1 MNQSKR
7 YFFSLLSVAL
17 LSVAFASNAAAQ
29 QQLEPSY
36 EVALQV
42 LIGSNDTGARGELP
56 SSLSTIAKQLK
67 NNFSFNNYRLA
78 NTFLGRVSNN
88 GNIEYK
94 SVSNVFG
101 EESNAEGPQS
111 FLEWSLVNFQVY
123 QTGLQARQFRFGAR
137 IPVRTMGSAGEG
149 GKTVPIV
156 SYEHIGLSVNT
167 IGVPVNKPT
176 LIGTI
181 NLPRSSGTMFLV
193 ATIKPAEM

>member
-7 YFFSLLSVAL
+7 FCFSLLSVL
-17 LSVAFASNAAAQ
+17 FLWVAFASNAAAQ

-42 LIGSNDTGARGELP
+42 IIGSNDAGARSDLP
-56 SSLSTIAKQLK
+56 ANLSTVSRQIR
-67 NNFSFNNYRLA
+67 NSFSFSSYRLA

-101 EESNAEGPQS
+101 EEPAADGPQS
-111 FLEWSLVNFQVY
+111 FLEWSLVNFQVH
-123 QTGLQARQFRFGAR
+123 QTGLQARSFRFGAR
-137 IPVRTMGSAGEG
+137 IPVRTMGSREG
-149 GKTVPIV
+149 GGTVPIV
-156 SYEHIGLSVNT
+156 NYEAIGLTVNT

-181 NLPRSSGTMFLV
+181 NLPRSSGTMFLLV
-193 ATIKPAEM
+193 TIKPAEM

>member
-7 YFFSLLSVAL
+7 YCLSLLSVAV

-42 LIGSNDTGARGELP
+42 LIGSNDAGTRGELP
-56 SSLSTIAKQLK
+56 ASLSTISKHIK
-67 NNFSFNNYRLA
+67 NNFSFSNYRLA

-101 EESNAEGPQS
+101 EEPNADGPQS
-111 FLEWSLVNFQVY
+111 FLEWSLVNFQVH
-123 QTGLQARQFRFGAR
+123 QTGLQARSFRFGAR
-137 IPVRTMGSAGEG
+137 IPVRTMGSAEG
-149 GKTVPIV
+149 GRTVPIIN
-156 SYEHIGLSVNT
+156 YEAIGLSVNM

>member
-7 YFFSLLSVAL
+7 YFFSLLSVAF

-42 LIGSNDTGARGELP
+42 LIGSNDAGARGEMP
-56 SSLSTIAKQLK
+56 ANLSTIAKQLK
-67 NNFSFNNYRLA
+67 SNFSFSNYRLA

-101 EESNAEGPQS
+101 VEPIADGPQS

-123 QTGLQARQFRFGAR
+123 PAGLQARSFRFGAR
-137 IPVRTMGSAGEG
+137 IPVRTVGIVEA
-149 GKTVPIV
+149 GKTTPMVT
-156 SYEHIGLSVNT
+156 YESIGLTVNT
-167 IGVPVNKPT
+167 VGVPVNKPT

-181 NLPRSSGTMFLV
+181 NLPRSTGTMFLV

>member
-7 YFFSLLSVAL
+7 YFFSLLSVAF
-17 LSVAFASNAAAQ
+17 LSVAFSSNAAAQ

-42 LIGSNDTGARGELP
+42 LIGSNDAGARGEMP
-56 SSLSTIAKQLK
+56 ASLSTVTKQLK
-67 NNFSFNNYRLA
+67 NNFSFSNYRLA

-101 EESNAEGPQS
+101 EEPTADGPQS
-111 FLEWSLVNFQVY
+111 FLEWSLVNFQAY
-123 QTGLQARQFRFGAR
+123 QTGLQARAFRFGAR
-137 IPVRTMGSAGEG
+137 IPVRTMGAAEG

-156 SYEHIGLSVNT
+156 NYENIGLSVNT
-167 IGVPVNKPT
+167 IGVPVNRPT

-181 NLPRSSGTMFLV
+181 NLPRSTGTMFLV
-193 ATIKPAEM
+193 ATIRPAEM